1 MKSYC
6 IKTDNERIIEYLL
19 NKISKLEFPNIYYCE
34 KSFKVYENIVMHY
47 KNDDID
53 KFQNVVAT
61 LVVDTIRS
69 FFEERIL
76 RRIINV
82 NYFYFDEFERNLI
95 YDDCGEFLK
104 QDEVEI
110 KETLFT
116 QVKQYIKENRNIV
129 LEGVVNFRVSD
140 YVKILD
146 SIVDMAVNKYIIEK
160 EYKEFINLLKIYVNS
175 TCTKVDV
182 MHLIYINGESILLDK
197 DKNIVKIDKNI
208 GNTKYLSDITFSSN
222 DIALNTLLN
231 LLPRTLKIHII
242 DKEDEFINTLKLIF
256 DNRIEICKGCNIC
269 KTFSMKNEFFTL
281 SSR

>member
-1 MKSYC
+1 
-6 IKTDNERIIEYLL
+6 
-19 NKISKLEFPNIYYCE
+19 
-34 KSFKVYENIVMHY
+34 
-47 KNDDID
+47 
-53 KFQNVVAT
+53 
-61 LVVDTIRS
+61 
-69 FFEERIL
+69 
-76 RRIINV
+76 
-82 NYFYFDEFERNLI
+82 
-95 YDDCGEFLK
+95 
-104 QDEVEI
+104 
-110 KETLFT
+110 
-116 QVKQYIKENRNIV
+116 
-129 LEGVVNFRVSD
+129 
-140 YVKILD
+140 
-146 SIVDMAVNKYIIEK
+146 
-160 EYKEFINLLKIYVNS
+160 
-175 TCTKVDV
+175 